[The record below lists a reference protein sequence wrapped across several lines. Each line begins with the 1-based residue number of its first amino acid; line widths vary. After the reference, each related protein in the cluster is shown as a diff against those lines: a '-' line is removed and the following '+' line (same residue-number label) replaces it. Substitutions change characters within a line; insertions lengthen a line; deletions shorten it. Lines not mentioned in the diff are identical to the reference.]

1 MNEIL
6 KGNGDDGKSTLSS
19 QFKISKSDP
28 RFSAIGVLDELSSA
42 VYLCLSAGCSGG
54 ADNALTEEILSVL
67 GKISDGIASPRD
79 KRFAVTENEIS
90 RVNEA
95 IASLSRFNAYGL
107 TPENELSARLNMARA
122 IARRAEREL
131 VAADLKF
138 GTPAGAMKY
147 LNRLS
152 KYFEA
157 EVRRANAMAAGEKSL
172 NLGSGAS
179 VAGCIGGNANVLN
192 GGAKLK
198 SEKTAGAER
207 TFAATEINENLVE
220 KTVRKIMGGTIGL
233 DEAKALTEKIEKE
246 AERRGKKAVIA
257 ICNEQGNP
265 VSVHVMDG
273 AYLVSFDVAVKKA
286 YTAVA
291 LKMPTIELAELVKPG
306 ATFYGLSGDK
316 IITIGGGIP
325 LKRDGKVIG
334 GLGVSGGTGEEDNSL
349 CEYALSVFDK
359 QINN

>member
-42 VYLCLSAGCSGG
+42 VYLCLSAGYRGG
-54 ADNALTEEILSVL
+54 ADNAFSEEILSVL
-67 GKISDGIASPRD
+67 GRISDGIAFPRD

-90 RVNEA
+90 RVNEV
-95 IASLSRFNAYGL
+95 IASLSRFNAYGT

-131 VAADLKF
+131 VAADLKY
-138 GTPAGAMKY
+138 GSPAGAVKY

-157 EVRRANAMAAGEKSL
+157 EVRRANAEAAGVKSL
-172 NLGSGAS
+172 NLGSSANG
-179 VAGCIGGNANVLN
+179 VNGIGGDANGLAVS
-192 GGAKLK
+192 GAELI
-198 SEKTAGAER
+198 SEKTKDEEK
-207 TFAATEINENLVE
+207 TFAAAEINENLIE
-220 KTVRKIMGGTIGL
+220 KAVRKIMGGTIGL
-233 DEAKALTEKIEKE
+233 GEAKALTEKIEKE

-291 LKMPTIELAELVKPG
+291 LKMPTIKLAELVKPG

-316 IITIGGGIP
+316 IITIGGGVP
-325 LKRDGKVIG
+325 LERDGKVIG

-359 QINN
+359 

>member
-42 VYLCLSAGCSGG
+42 VYLCLSAGYRGG
-54 ADNALTEEILSVL
+54 ADNAFSEEILSVL
-67 GKISDGIASPRD
+67 GRISDGIAFPRD
-79 KRFAVTENEIS
+79 KRFAVTENEIL
-90 RVNEA
+90 RVNEV
-95 IASLSRFNAYGL
+95 IASLSRFNAYGT
-107 TPENELSARLNMARA
+107 TPENELSARINMART

-131 VAADLKF
+131 VAADLKY
-138 GTPAGAMKY
+138 GSPAGAVKY

-157 EVRRANAMAAGEKSL
+157 EVRRANAEAAGVKSL
-172 NLGSGAS
+172 NLGSGAKVGS
-179 VAGCIGGNANVLN
+179 GNNANGSITRGEELI
-192 GGAKLK
+192 
-198 SEKTAGAER
+198 SEKT
-207 TFAATEINENLVE
+207 FAAAEISENLIE
-220 KTVRKIMGGTIGL
+220 KAVRKIMGGTIGL
-233 DEAKALTEKIEKE
+233 GEAKALTEKIEKE

-291 LKMPTIELAELVKPG
+291 LKMPTIKLAEIVKPG

-316 IITIGGGIP
+316 IITIGGGVP
-325 LKRDGKVIG
+325 LERDGKVIG

-359 QINN
+359 

>member
-42 VYLCLSAGCSGG
+42 VYLCLSAGYRGG
-54 ADNALTEEILSVL
+54 ADNAFSEEILSVL
-67 GKISDGIASPRD
+67 GRISDGIAFPRD

-90 RVNEA
+90 RVNEV
-95 IASLSRFNAYGL
+95 IASLSRFNAYGT

-131 VAADLKF
+131 VAADLKY
-138 GTPAGAMKY
+138 GSPAGAVKY

-157 EVRRANAMAAGEKSL
+157 EVRRANAEAAGVKSL
-172 NLGSGAS
+172 NLGSSANG
-179 VAGCIGGNANVLN
+179 VNGIDGNANSLAVS
-192 GGAKLK
+192 GAELK
-198 SEKTAGAER
+198 SEKTKDEDK
-207 TFAATEINENLVE
+207 TFAAEINENLIE
-220 KTVRKIMGGTIGL
+220 KAVRKIMGGTIGL
-233 DEAKALTEKIEKE
+233 GEAKALTEKIEKE

-291 LKMPTIELAELVKPG
+291 LKMPTIKLAELVKPG

-316 IITIGGGIP
+316 IITIGGGVP
-325 LKRDGKVIG
+325 LERDGKVIG

-359 QINN
+359 

>member
-42 VYLCLSAGCSGG
+42 VYLCLSAGYRGG
-54 ADNALTEEILSVL
+54 ADNAFSEEILSVL
-67 GKISDGIASPRD
+67 GRISDGIAFPRD

-90 RVNEA
+90 RVNEV
-95 IASLSRFNAYGL
+95 IASLSRFNAYGT

-131 VAADLKF
+131 VAADLKY
-138 GTPAGAMKY
+138 GSPAGAMKY

-157 EVRRANAMAAGEKSL
+157 EVRRANAEAAGVKSL
-172 NLGSGAS
+172 NLGSSANG
-179 VAGCIGGNANVLN
+179 VNGIGGDANGLAVS
-192 GGAKLK
+192 GEGLK
-198 SEKTAGAER
+198 SEKTEGEGK
-207 TFAATEINENLVE
+207 TFAAAEINENLIE
-220 KTVRKIMGGTIGL
+220 KAVRKIMGGTIGL

-246 AERRGKKAVIA
+246 AGRRGKKAVIA

-291 LKMPTIELAELVKPG
+291 LKMPTIKLAELVKPG
-306 ATFYGLSGDK
+306 ATFYGLSDDK
-316 IITIGGGIP
+316 IITIGGGVP
-325 LKRDGKVIG
+325 LERDGKVIG

-359 QINN
+359 

>member
-42 VYLCLSAGCSGG
+42 VYLCLSAGYRGG
-54 ADNALTEEILSVL
+54 ADNAFSEEILSVL
-67 GKISDGIASPRD
+67 GRISDGIAFPRD

-90 RVNEA
+90 RVNEV
-95 IASLSRFNAYGL
+95 IASLSRFNAYGT

-131 VAADLKF
+131 VAADLKY
-138 GTPAGAMKY
+138 GSPAGAMKY

-157 EVRRANAMAAGEKSL
+157 EVRRANAEAAGVKSL
-172 NLGSGAS
+172 NLGSSANG
-179 VAGCIGGNANVLN
+179 VNGIGGDANSLAVS
-192 GGAKLK
+192 GAELK
-198 SEKTAGAER
+198 SEKTKDEDK
-207 TFAATEINENLVE
+207 TFAAAEINENLRGGA
-220 KTVRKIMGGTIGL
+220 VRKIMGGTIGL
-233 DEAKALTEKIEKE
+233 GEAKALTEKIEKE

-291 LKMPTIELAELVKPG
+291 LKMPTIKLAELVKPG

-316 IITIGGGIP
+316 IITIGGGVP
-325 LKRDGKVIG
+325 LERDGKVIG

-359 QINN
+359 

>member
-42 VYLCLSAGCSGG
+42 VYLCLSAGYRGG
-54 ADNALTEEILSVL
+54 ADNAFSEEILSVL
-67 GKISDGIASPRD
+67 GRISDGIAFPRD

-90 RVNEA
+90 RVNEV
-95 IASLSRFNAYGL
+95 IASLSRFNAYGT
-107 TPENELSARLNMARA
+107 TPESELSARLNMART

-131 VAADLKF
+131 VAADLKY
-138 GTPAGAMKY
+138 GSPAGAVKY

-157 EVRRANAMAAGEKSL
+157 EVRRANAEAAGVKSL
-172 NLGSGAS
+172 NLGSSANG
-179 VAGCIGGNANVLN
+179 VNGIGGDANGLAVS
-192 GGAKLK
+192 GEGLK
-198 SEKTAGAER
+198 SEKTEGEGK
-207 TFAATEINENLVE
+207 TFAAEINENLIE
-220 KTVRKIMGGTIGL
+220 KAVRKIMGGTIGL
-233 DEAKALTEKIEKE
+233 GEAKALTEKIEKE

-291 LKMPTIELAELVKPG
+291 LKMPTIKLAELVKPG

-316 IITIGGGIP
+316 IITIGGGVP
-325 LKRDGKVIG
+325 LERDGKVIG

-359 QINN
+359 

>member
-42 VYLCLSAGCSGG
+42 VYLCLSAGYRGG
-54 ADNALTEEILSVL
+54 ADNAFSEEILSVL
-67 GKISDGIASPRD
+67 GRISDGIAFPRD

-90 RVNEA
+90 RVNEV
-95 IASLSRFNAYGL
+95 IASLSRFNAYGT

-122 IARRAEREL
+122 IVRRAEREL
-131 VAADLKF
+131 VAADLKY
-138 GTPAGAMKY
+138 GSPAGAVKY

-157 EVRRANAMAAGEKSL
+157 EVRRANAEAAGVQSL
-172 NLGSGAS
+172 NLGSSANG
-179 VAGCIGGNANVLN
+179 VNGIGGDANGLAVS
-192 GGAKLK
+192 GAELK
-198 SEKTAGAER
+198 SEKTKDEGK
-207 TFAATEINENLVE
+207 TFAAAEINENLIE
-220 KTVRKIMGGTIGL
+220 KAVRKIMGGTIGL
-233 DEAKALTEKIEKE
+233 GEAKALTEKIEKE

-291 LKMPTIELAELVKPG
+291 LKMPTIKLAELVKPG

-316 IITIGGGIP
+316 IITIGGGVP
-325 LKRDGKVIG
+325 LERDGKVIG

-359 QINN
+359 

>member
-42 VYLCLSAGCSGG
+42 VYLCLSAGYRGG
-54 ADNALTEEILSVL
+54 ADNAFSEEILSVL
-67 GKISDGIASPRD
+67 GRISDGIAFPRD

-90 RVNEA
+90 RVNEV
-95 IASLSRFNAYGL
+95 IASLSRFNAYGI

-131 VAADLKF
+131 VAADLKY
-138 GTPAGAMKY
+138 GSPAGAMKY
-147 LNRLS
+147 LNRIS

-157 EVRRANAMAAGEKSL
+157 EVRRANAEAAGVKSL
-172 NLGSGAS
+172 NLGSSANVVNG
-179 VAGCIGGNANVLN
+179 IDGNANGSISRGEGLI
-192 GGAKLK
+192 
-198 SEKTAGAER
+198 SEKTKGEEK
-207 TFAATEINENLVE
+207 TFAATEINENLIE
-220 KTVRKIMGGTIGL
+220 KAVRKIMGGTIGL
-233 DEAKALTEKIEKE
+233 GEAKALTEKIEKE

-291 LKMPTIELAELVKPG
+291 LKMPTIKLAELVKPG

-316 IITIGGGIP
+316 IITIGGGVP
-325 LKRDGKVIG
+325 LERDGKVIG

-359 QINN
+359 

>member
-42 VYLCLSAGCSGG
+42 VYLCLSAGYRGG
-54 ADNALTEEILSVL
+54 ADNAFSEEILSVL
-67 GKISDGIASPRD
+67 GRISDGIAFPRD
-79 KRFAVTENEIS
+79 KRFAVTENEIL
-90 RVNEA
+90 RVNEV
-95 IASLSRFNAYGL
+95 IASLSRFNAYGT
-107 TPENELSARLNMARA
+107 TPENELSARLNMARV

-131 VAADLKF
+131 VAADLKY
-138 GTPAGAMKY
+138 GSPAGAVKY

-157 EVRRANAMAAGEKSL
+157 EVRRANAEAAGVKSL
-172 NLGSGAS
+172 NLGSGAKVGS
-179 VAGCIGGNANVLN
+179 GNNANGSITRGEELI
-192 GGAKLK
+192 
-198 SEKTAGAER
+198 SEKT
-207 TFAATEINENLVE
+207 FAAAEINENLIE
-220 KTVRKIMGGTIGL
+220 KAVRKIMGGTIGL
-233 DEAKALTEKIEKE
+233 GEAKALTEKIEKE

-291 LKMPTIELAELVKPG
+291 LKMPTIKLAELVKPG

-316 IITIGGGIP
+316 IITIGGGVP
-325 LKRDGKVIG
+325 LERDGKVIG

-359 QINN
+359 

>member
-42 VYLCLSAGCSGG
+42 VYLCLSAGYCGG
-54 ADNALTEEILSVL
+54 ADNAFSEEILSVL
-67 GKISDGIASPRD
+67 GRISDGIAFPRD

-90 RVNEA
+90 RVNEV
-95 IASLSRFNAYGL
+95 IASLSHFNAYGT

-131 VAADLKF
+131 VAADLKY
-138 GTPAGAMKY
+138 GSPAGAVKY

-157 EVRRANAMAAGEKSL
+157 EVRRANAEAAGVKSL
-172 NLGSGAS
+172 NLGSSANGVNGIDGDANSLAVSGAE
-179 VAGCIGGNANVLN
+179 
-192 GGAKLK
+192 LK
-198 SEKTAGAER
+198 SEKTKGEEK
-207 TFAATEINENLVE
+207 TFAAAEINENLIE
-220 KTVRKIMGGTIGL
+220 KAVRKIMGGTIGL
-233 DEAKALTEKIEKE
+233 GEAKALTEKIEKE

-291 LKMPTIELAELVKPG
+291 LKMPTIKLAELVKPG

-316 IITIGGGIP
+316 IITIGGGVP
-325 LKRDGKVIG
+325 LERDGKVIG
-334 GLGVSGGTGEEDNSL
+334 GLGVSGGTGGEDNSL

-359 QINN
+359 

>member
-1 MNEIL
+1 M
-6 KGNGDDGKSTLSS
+6 
-19 QFKISKSDP
+19 
-28 RFSAIGVLDELSSA
+28 
-42 VYLCLSAGCSGG
+42 
-54 ADNALTEEILSVL
+54 
-67 GKISDGIASPRD
+67 
-79 KRFAVTENEIS
+79 
-90 RVNEA
+90 RVNEV
-95 IASLSRFNAYGL
+95 IASLSRFNAYGT

-131 VAADLKF
+131 VAADLKY
-138 GTPAGAMKY
+138 GSPAGAVKY

-157 EVRRANAMAAGEKSL
+157 EVRRANAEAAGAKSL
-172 NLGSGAS
+172 NLGSSANG
-179 VAGCIGGNANVLN
+179 VNGIGGDANSLAVS
-192 GGAKLK
+192 GAELK
-198 SEKTAGAER
+198 SEKTEGEGK
-207 TFAATEINENLVE
+207 TFAAAEINENLIE
-220 KTVRKIMGGTIGL
+220 KAVRKIMGGTIGL
-233 DEAKALTEKIEKE
+233 GEAKALTEKIEKE

-291 LKMPTIELAELVKPG
+291 LKMPTIKLAELVKPG

-316 IITIGGGIP
+316 IITIGGGVP
-325 LKRDGKVIG
+325 LERDGKVIG

-359 QINN
+359 

>member
-42 VYLCLSAGCSGG
+42 VYLCLSAGYRGG
-54 ADNALTEEILSVL
+54 ADNAFSEEILSVL
-67 GKISDGIASPRD
+67 GRISDGIAFPRD
-79 KRFAVTENEIS
+79 KRFAVTENEIL
-90 RVNEA
+90 RVNEV
-95 IASLSRFNAYGL
+95 IASLSRFNAYGT

-131 VAADLKF
+131 VASDLKY
-138 GTPAGAMKY
+138 GSPAGAVKY

-157 EVRRANAMAAGEKSL
+157 EVRRANAEAAGVKSL
-172 NLGSGAS
+172 NLGSS
-179 VAGCIGGNANVLN
+179 ANGVN
-192 GGAKLK
+192 GIDGDVSSLTVSGEGLK
-198 SEKTAGAER
+198 SEKTEGEGK
-207 TFAATEINENLVE
+207 TFAAEINENLIE
-220 KTVRKIMGGTIGL
+220 KAVRKIMGGTIGL
-233 DEAKALTEKIEKE
+233 GEAKALTEKIEKE

-291 LKMPTIELAELVKPG
+291 LKMPTIKLAELVKPG

-316 IITIGGGIP
+316 IITIGGGVP
-325 LKRDGKVIG
+325 LERDGKVIG

-359 QINN
+359 

>member
-42 VYLCLSAGCSGG
+42 VYLCLSAGYRGG
-54 ADNALTEEILSVL
+54 SDNAFSEEILSVL
-67 GKISDGIASPRD
+67 GRISDGIAFPRD
-79 KRFAVTENEIS
+79 KRFAVAEIEIS
-90 RVNEA
+90 RVNEV
-95 IASLSRFNAYGL
+95 IASLSRFNAYGT
-107 TPENELSARLNMARA
+107 TPENELSARLNMARV

-131 VAADLKF
+131 VAADLKY
-138 GTPAGAMKY
+138 GSPAGAVKY

-157 EVRRANAMAAGEKSL
+157 EVRRANAEAAGVKSL
-172 NLGSGAS
+172 NLGSSANG
-179 VAGCIGGNANVLN
+179 VNGIGGDANGLAVS
-192 GGAKLK
+192 GAELK
-198 SEKTAGAER
+198 SEKTEGEGK
-207 TFAATEINENLVE
+207 TFAAAEINENLIE
-220 KTVRKIMGGTIGL
+220 KAVRKIMGGTIGL
-233 DEAKALTEKIEKE
+233 GEAKALTEKIEKE

-291 LKMPTIELAELVKPG
+291 LKMPTIKLAELVKPG

-316 IITIGGGIP
+316 IITIGGGVP
-325 LKRDGKVIG
+325 LERDGKVIG

-359 QINN
+359 

>member
-42 VYLCLSAGCSGG
+42 VYLCLSAGYRGG
-54 ADNALTEEILSVL
+54 ADNAFSEEILSVL
-67 GKISDGIASPRD
+67 GRISDGIAFPRD
-79 KRFAVTENEIS
+79 KRFAVTENEIL
-90 RVNEA
+90 RVNEV
-95 IASLSRFNAYGL
+95 IASLSRFNAYGT
-107 TPENELSARLNMARA
+107 TPENELSARLNMART

-131 VAADLKF
+131 VAADLKY
-138 GTPAGAMKY
+138 GSPAGAVKY

-157 EVRRANAMAAGEKSL
+157 EVRRANAEAAGVKSL
-172 NLGSGAS
+172 NLGSGANGVNGIDS
-179 VAGCIGGNANVLN
+179 DANSLAVS
-192 GGAKLK
+192 GAELK
-198 SEKTAGAER
+198 SEKTKDEEK
-207 TFAATEINENLVE
+207 TFAAAEINENLIE
-220 KTVRKIMGGTIGL
+220 KAVRKIMGGTIGL

-291 LKMPTIELAELVKPG
+291 LKMPTIKLAELVKPG

-316 IITIGGGIP
+316 IITIGGGVP
-325 LKRDGKVIG
+325 LERDGKVIG

-359 QINN
+359 

>member
-42 VYLCLSAGCSGG
+42 VYLCLSAGYRGG
-54 ADNALTEEILSVL
+54 ADNAFSEEILSVL
-67 GKISDGIASPRD
+67 GRISDGIAFPRD
-79 KRFAVTENEIS
+79 KRFAVTENEIL
-90 RVNEA
+90 RVNEV
-95 IASLSRFNAYGL
+95 IASLSRFNAYGT

-131 VAADLKF
+131 VAADLKY
-138 GTPAGAMKY
+138 GSPAGAVKY

-157 EVRRANAMAAGEKSL
+157 EVRRANAEAAGVKSL
-172 NLGSGAS
+172 NLGSSANGVNGIDGDVSSLTVSGAE
-179 VAGCIGGNANVLN
+179 
-192 GGAKLK
+192 LK
-198 SEKTAGAER
+198 SEKTKDEEK
-207 TFAATEINENLVE
+207 TFAAAEINENLIE
-220 KTVRKIMGGTIGL
+220 KAVRKIMGGTIGL
-233 DEAKALTEKIEKE
+233 GEAKALTEKIEKE

-291 LKMPTIELAELVKPG
+291 LKMPTIKLAELVKPG

-316 IITIGGGIP
+316 IITIGGGVP
-325 LKRDGKVIG
+325 LERDGKVIG

-359 QINN
+359 

>member
-42 VYLCLSAGCSGG
+42 VYLCLSAGYRGG
-54 ADNALTEEILSVL
+54 ADNAFSEEILSVL
-67 GKISDGIASPRD
+67 GRISDGIAFPRD

-90 RVNEA
+90 RVNEV
-95 IASLSRFNAYGL
+95 IASLSRFNAYGT

-131 VAADLKF
+131 VAADLKY
-138 GTPAGAMKY
+138 GSPAGAMKY

-157 EVRRANAMAAGEKSL
+157 EARRANAEAAGVKSL
-172 NLGSGAS
+172 NLGLSANG
-179 VAGCIGGNANVLN
+179 VNGIDGNANSLAVS
-192 GGAKLK
+192 GAELK
-198 SEKTAGAER
+198 SEKTEGEGK
-207 TFAATEINENLVE
+207 TFAAEINENLIE
-220 KTVRKIMGGTIGL
+220 KAVRKIMGGTIGL
-233 DEAKALTEKIEKE
+233 GEAKALTEKIEKE

-291 LKMPTIELAELVKPG
+291 LKMPTIKLAELVKPG

-316 IITIGGGIP
+316 IITIGGGVP
-325 LKRDGKVIG
+325 LERDGKVIG

-359 QINN
+359 

>member
-42 VYLCLSAGCSGG
+42 VYLCLSAGYRGG
-54 ADNALTEEILSVL
+54 ADNAFSEEILSVL
-67 GKISDGIASPRD
+67 GRISDGIAFPRD
-79 KRFAVTENEIS
+79 KSFAVTENEIL
-90 RVNEA
+90 RVNEV
-95 IASLSRFNAYGL
+95 IASLSRFNAYGT

-131 VAADLKF
+131 VAADLKY
-138 GTPAGAMKY
+138 GSPAGAVKY

-157 EVRRANAMAAGEKSL
+157 EVRRANAEAAGVKSL
-172 NLGSGAS
+172 NLGSGAKVGS
-179 VAGCIGGNANVLN
+179 GNNANGSITRGEELI
-192 GGAKLK
+192 
-198 SEKTAGAER
+198 SEKT
-207 TFAATEINENLVE
+207 FAAAEINENLIE
-220 KTVRKIMGGTIGL
+220 KAVRKIMGGTIGL
-233 DEAKALTEKIEKE
+233 GEAKALTEKIEKE

-291 LKMPTIELAELVKPG
+291 LKMPTIKLAELVKPG

-316 IITIGGGIP
+316 IITIGGGVP
-325 LKRDGKVIG
+325 LERDGKVIG

-359 QINN
+359 

>member
-42 VYLCLSAGCSGG
+42 VYLCLSAGYRGG
-54 ADNALTEEILSVL
+54 ADIAFSEEILSVL
-67 GKISDGIASPRD
+67 GRVSDGIAFPRD

-90 RVNEA
+90 RVNEV
-95 IASLSRFNAYGL
+95 IASLSRFNAYGT
-107 TPENELSARLNMARA
+107 TPENELSARLNMARV

-131 VAADLKF
+131 VAADLKY
-138 GTPAGAMKY
+138 GSPAGAMKY

-157 EVRRANAMAAGEKSL
+157 EVRRANAEAAGVKSL
-172 NLGSGAS
+172 NIGSSANGVNGIDGDANSLAVSGAE
-179 VAGCIGGNANVLN
+179 
-192 GGAKLK
+192 LK
-198 SEKTAGAER
+198 SEKTEGEEKI
-207 TFAATEINENLVE
+207 FAAAEINENLIE
-220 KTVRKIMGGTIGL
+220 KAVRKIMGGTIGL
-233 DEAKALTEKIEKE
+233 GEAKALTEKIEKE

-291 LKMPTIELAELVKPG
+291 LKMPTIKLAELVKPG

-316 IITIGGGIP
+316 IITIGGGVP
-325 LKRDGKVIG
+325 LERDGKVIG

-359 QINN
+359 

>member
-28 RFSAIGVLDELSSA
+28 RFSAIGV
-42 VYLCLSAGCSGG
+42 
-54 ADNALTEEILSVL
+54 
-67 GKISDGIASPRD
+67 SDGIAFPRD

-90 RVNEA
+90 RVNEV
-95 IASLSRFNAYGL
+95 IASLSRFNAYGT

-131 VAADLKF
+131 VAADLKY
-138 GTPAGAMKY
+138 GSPAGAVKY

-157 EVRRANAMAAGEKSL
+157 EVRRANAEAAGVKSL
-172 NLGSGAS
+172 NLGSS
-179 VAGCIGGNANVLN
+179 ANGVN
-192 GGAKLK
+192 GIDGDANSLAVSGEEFI
-198 SEKTAGAER
+198 SEKTKDEEK
-207 TFAATEINENLVE
+207 TFAAAGINENLIE
-220 KTVRKIMGGTIGL
+220 KAVRKIMGGTIGL
-233 DEAKALTEKIEKE
+233 GEAKALTEKIEKE

-291 LKMPTIELAELVKPG
+291 LKMPTIKLAELVKPG

-316 IITIGGGIP
+316 IITIGGGVP
-325 LKRDGKVIG
+325 LERDGKVIG

-359 QINN
+359 

>member
-42 VYLCLSAGCSGG
+42 VYLCLSAGYRGG
-54 ADNALTEEILSVL
+54 ADNAFSEEILSVL
-67 GKISDGIASPRD
+67 DRISDGIAFPRD

-90 RVNEA
+90 RVNEV
-95 IASLSRFNAYGL
+95 IASLSRFNAYGT

-131 VAADLKF
+131 VAADLKY
-138 GTPAGAMKY
+138 GSPAGAVKY

-157 EVRRANAMAAGEKSL
+157 EVRRANAEAAGVKSL
-172 NLGSGAS
+172 NLGSSANG
-179 VAGCIGGNANVLN
+179 VNGIDGNANSLAVS
-192 GGAKLK
+192 GAELK
-198 SEKTAGAER
+198 SEKTEGEGK
-207 TFAATEINENLVE
+207 TFAAEINENLIE
-220 KTVRKIMGGTIGL
+220 KAVRKIMGGTIGL
-233 DEAKALTEKIEKE
+233 GEAKALTEKIEKE

-291 LKMPTIELAELVKPG
+291 LKMPTIKLAELVKPG

-316 IITIGGGIP
+316 IITIGGGVP
-325 LKRDGKVIG
+325 LERDGKVIG

-359 QINN
+359 

>member
-42 VYLCLSAGCSGG
+42 VYLCLSAGYRGG
-54 ADNALTEEILSVL
+54 ADNAFSEEILSVL
-67 GKISDGIASPRD
+67 GRVSDGIAFPRD

-90 RVNEA
+90 RVNEV
-95 IASLSRFNAYGL
+95 IASLSRFNAYGT
-107 TPENELSARLNMARA
+107 TPENELSARLNMART
-122 IARRAEREL
+122 IVRRAEREL
-131 VAADLKF
+131 VAADLKY
-138 GTPAGAMKY
+138 GSPAGTVKY

-157 EVRRANAMAAGEKSL
+157 EVRRANAEAAGVKSL
-172 NLGSGAS
+172 NLGSSANGVNGIDGDANSLAVSGAE
-179 VAGCIGGNANVLN
+179 
-192 GGAKLK
+192 LK
-198 SEKTAGAER
+198 SEKTEGEGK
-207 TFAATEINENLVE
+207 TFAAAEINENLIE
-220 KTVRKIMGGTIGL
+220 KAVRKIMGGTIGL
-233 DEAKALTEKIEKE
+233 GEAKALTEKIEKE

-291 LKMPTIELAELVKPG
+291 LKMPTIKLAELVKPG

-316 IITIGGGIP
+316 IITIGGGVP
-325 LKRDGKVIG
+325 LERDGKVIG

-359 QINN
+359 

>member
-42 VYLCLSAGCSGG
+42 VYLCLSAGYRGG
-54 ADNALTEEILSVL
+54 ADNAFSEEILSVL
-67 GKISDGIASPRD
+67 GRISDGIAFPRD
-79 KRFAVTENEIS
+79 KSFAVTENEIL
-90 RVNEA
+90 RVNEV
-95 IASLSRFNAYGL
+95 IASLSRFNAYGT
-107 TPENELSARLNMARA
+107 TPENELSARINMART

-131 VAADLKF
+131 VAADLKY
-138 GTPAGAMKY
+138 GSPAGAVKY

-157 EVRRANAMAAGEKSL
+157 EVRRANAEAAGVKSL
-172 NLGSGAS
+172 NLGSGAKVGS
-179 VAGCIGGNANVLN
+179 GNNANGSITSGEELI
-192 GGAKLK
+192 
-198 SEKTAGAER
+198 SEKT
-207 TFAATEINENLVE
+207 FAAAEISENLIE
-220 KTVRKIMGGTIGL
+220 KAVRKIMGGTIGL
-233 DEAKALTEKIEKE
+233 GEAKALTEKIEKE

-291 LKMPTIELAELVKPG
+291 LKMPTIKLAELVKPG

-316 IITIGGGIP
+316 IITIGGGVP
-325 LKRDGKVIG
+325 LERDGKVIG

-359 QINN
+359 

>member
-42 VYLCLSAGCSGG
+42 VYLCLSAGYRGG
-54 ADNALTEEILSVL
+54 ADNAFSEEILSVL
-67 GKISDGIASPRD
+67 GRISDGIAFPRD

-90 RVNEA
+90 RVNEV
-95 IASLSRFNAYGL
+95 IASLSRFNAYGT
-107 TPENELSARLNMARA
+107 TPENELSARLNMARV

-131 VAADLKF
+131 VAADLKY
-138 GTPAGAMKY
+138 GSPAGAVKY

-157 EVRRANAMAAGEKSL
+157 EVRRANAEAAGVKSL
-172 NLGSGAS
+172 NLGSSANG
-179 VAGCIGGNANVLN
+179 VNGIGGDANGLAVS
-192 GGAKLK
+192 AAELK
-198 SEKTAGAER
+198 SEKTEGEGK
-207 TFAATEINENLVE
+207 TFAAAEINENLIE
-220 KTVRKIMGGTIGL
+220 KAVRKIMGGTIGL
-233 DEAKALTEKIEKE
+233 GEAKALTEKIEKE

-291 LKMPTIELAELVKPG
+291 LKMPTIKLAELVKPG

-316 IITIGGGIP
+316 IITIGGGVP
-325 LKRDGKVIG
+325 LERDGKVIG

-359 QINN
+359 

>member
-42 VYLCLSAGCSGG
+42 VYLCLSAGYRGG
-54 ADNALTEEILSVL
+54 ADNAFKEEILSVL
-67 GKISDGIASPRD
+67 DRVSDGIAFPRD

-90 RVNEA
+90 RVNEV
-95 IASLSRFNAYGL
+95 IASLSRFNAYGT

-131 VAADLKF
+131 VAADLKY
-138 GTPAGAMKY
+138 GSPAGAVKY

-157 EVRRANAMAAGEKSL
+157 EVRRANAEAAGVKSL
-172 NLGSGAS
+172 NLGSSANG
-179 VAGCIGGNANVLN
+179 VNGIDGNAN
-192 GGAKLK
+192 GSISRDEGLK
-198 SEKTAGAER
+198 SEKTEGEGKS
-207 TFAATEINENLVE
+207 FAATEINENLIE
-220 KTVRKIMGGTIGL
+220 KAVRKIMGGTIGL

-246 AERRGKKAVIA
+246 AEKRGKKAVIA

-291 LKMPTIELAELVKPG
+291 LKMPTIKLAELVKPG

-316 IITIGGGIP
+316 IITIGGGVP
-325 LKRDGKVIG
+325 LERDGKVIG

-359 QINN
+359 

>member
-42 VYLCLSAGCSGG
+42 VYLCLSAGYRGG
-54 ADNALTEEILSVL
+54 ADNAFSEEILSVL
-67 GKISDGIASPRD
+67 GRISDGIAFPRD
-79 KRFAVTENEIS
+79 KRFAVTENEIL
-90 RVNEA
+90 RVNEV
-95 IASLSRFNAYGL
+95 IASLSRFNAYGT
-107 TPENELSARLNMARA
+107 TPENELSARLNMTRT

-131 VAADLKF
+131 VAADLKY
-138 GTPAGAMKY
+138 GSPAGAVKY

-157 EVRRANAMAAGEKSL
+157 EVRRANAEAAGVKSL
-172 NLGSGAS
+172 NLGSS
-179 VAGCIGGNANVLN
+179 ANGVN
-192 GGAKLK
+192 GIDGDANSLAVSGEELI
-198 SEKTAGAER
+198 SEKT
-207 TFAATEINENLVE
+207 FAAAEISENLIE
-220 KTVRKIMGGTIGL
+220 KAVRKIMGGTIGL
-233 DEAKALTEKIEKE
+233 GEAKALTEKIEKE

-291 LKMPTIELAELVKPG
+291 LKMPTIKLAELVKPG

-316 IITIGGGIP
+316 IITIGGGVP
-325 LKRDGKVIG
+325 LERDGKVIG

-359 QINN
+359 

>member
-42 VYLCLSAGCSGG
+42 VYLCLSAGYRGG
-54 ADNALTEEILSVL
+54 ADNAFSEEILSVL
-67 GKISDGIASPRD
+67 GRISDGIAFPRD
-79 KRFAVTENEIS
+79 KRFAVTENEIL
-90 RVNEA
+90 RVNEV
-95 IASLSRFNAYGL
+95 IASLSRFNAYGT
-107 TPENELSARLNMARA
+107 TPENELSARLNMARV

-131 VAADLKF
+131 VAADLKY
-138 GTPAGAMKY
+138 GSPAGAVKY

-157 EVRRANAMAAGEKSL
+157 EVRRANAEAAGMKSL
-172 NLGSGAS
+172 NLGSGAKVGS
-179 VAGCIGGNANVLN
+179 GNNANGSITRGEELI
-192 GGAKLK
+192 
-198 SEKTAGAER
+198 SEKT
-207 TFAATEINENLVE
+207 FAAAEINENLIE
-220 KTVRKIMGGTIGL
+220 KAVRKIMGGTIGL
-233 DEAKALTEKIEKE
+233 GEAKALTEKIEKE

-291 LKMPTIELAELVKPG
+291 LKMPTIKLAELVKPG

-316 IITIGGGIP
+316 IITIGGGVP
-325 LKRDGKVIG
+325 LERDGKVIG

-359 QINN
+359 

>member
-42 VYLCLSAGCSGG
+42 VYLCLSAGYRGG
-54 ADNALTEEILSVL
+54 ADNALSEEILSVL
-67 GKISDGIASPRD
+67 GRISDGIAFPRD

-90 RVNEA
+90 RVNEV
-95 IASLSRFNAYGL
+95 IASLSRFNAYGT
-107 TPENELSARLNMARA
+107 TPESELSARLNMART

-131 VAADLKF
+131 VAADLKY
-138 GTPAGAMKY
+138 GSPAGAMKY

-157 EVRRANAMAAGEKSL
+157 EVRRANAEAAGVKSL
-172 NLGSGAS
+172 NLGSSANGVNGIDGDANSLAVSGAE
-179 VAGCIGGNANVLN
+179 
-192 GGAKLK
+192 LK
-198 SEKTAGAER
+198 SEKTEGEGK
-207 TFAATEINENLVE
+207 TFAAAEINENLIE
-220 KTVRKIMGGTIGL
+220 KAVRKIMGGTIGL
-233 DEAKALTEKIEKE
+233 GEAKALTEKIEKE

-291 LKMPTIELAELVKPG
+291 LKMPTIKLAELVKPG

-316 IITIGGGIP
+316 IITIGGGVP
-325 LKRDGKVIG
+325 LERDGKVIG

-359 QINN
+359 

>member
-42 VYLCLSAGCSGG
+42 VYLCLSAGYRGG
-54 ADNALTEEILSVL
+54 ADNAFSEEILSVL
-67 GKISDGIASPRD
+67 GRISDGIAFPRD
-79 KRFAVTENEIS
+79 KRFAVTENEIL
-90 RVNEA
+90 RVNEV
-95 IASLSRFNAYGL
+95 IASLSRFNAYGT

-131 VAADLKF
+131 VAADLKY
-138 GTPAGAMKY
+138 GSPAGAMKY

-157 EVRRANAMAAGEKSL
+157 EVRRANAEAAGVKSL
-172 NLGSGAS
+172 NLGSSANG
-179 VAGCIGGNANVLN
+179 VNGIDGNANSSISR
-192 GGAKLK
+192 GEELK
-198 SEKTAGAER
+198 SEKTKGEEK
-207 TFAATEINENLVE
+207 TFAATEINENLIE
-220 KTVRKIMGGTIGL
+220 KAVRKIMGGTIGL
-233 DEAKALTEKIEKE
+233 GEAKALTEKIEKE

-291 LKMPTIELAELVKPG
+291 LKMPTIKLAELVKPG

-316 IITIGGGIP
+316 IITIGGGVP
-325 LKRDGKVIG
+325 LERDGKVIG

-359 QINN
+359 

>member
-42 VYLCLSAGCSGG
+42 VYLCLSAGYRGG
-54 ADNALTEEILSVL
+54 ADNAFSEEILSVL
-67 GKISDGIASPRD
+67 GRISDGIAFPRD
-79 KRFAVTENEIS
+79 KRFAVTENEIL
-90 RVNEA
+90 RVNEV
-95 IASLSRFNAYGL
+95 IASLSRFNAYGT
-107 TPENELSARLNMARA
+107 TPENELSARLNMART

-131 VAADLKF
+131 VAADLKY
-138 GTPAGAMKY
+138 GSPAGAVKY

-157 EVRRANAMAAGEKSL
+157 EVRRANAEAAGVKSL
-172 NLGSGAS
+172 NLGSGAKVGS
-179 VAGCIGGNANVLN
+179 GNNANGSITRGEELI
-192 GGAKLK
+192 
-198 SEKTAGAER
+198 SEKT
-207 TFAATEINENLVE
+207 FAAAEINENLIE
-220 KTVRKIMGGTIGL
+220 KAVRKIMGGTIGL
-233 DEAKALTEKIEKE
+233 GEAKALTEKIEKE

-291 LKMPTIELAELVKPG
+291 LKMPTIKLAELVKPG

-316 IITIGGGIP
+316 IITIGGGVP
-325 LKRDGKVIG
+325 LERDGKVIG

-359 QINN
+359 

>member
-42 VYLCLSAGCSGG
+42 VYLCLSAGYRGG
-54 ADNALTEEILSVL
+54 ADNAFSEEILSVL
-67 GKISDGIASPRD
+67 GRISDGIAFPRD
-79 KRFAVTENEIS
+79 KRFAVTENEIL
-90 RVNEA
+90 RVNEV
-95 IASLSRFNAYGL
+95 IASLSRFNAYGT
-107 TPENELSARLNMARA
+107 TPENELSARLNMARV

-131 VAADLKF
+131 VAADLKY
-138 GTPAGAMKY
+138 GSPAGAVKY

-157 EVRRANAMAAGEKSL
+157 EVRRANAEAAGMKSL
-172 NLGSGAS
+172 NLGSGAKVGS
-179 VAGCIGGNANVLN
+179 GNNANGSITRGEELI
-192 GGAKLK
+192 
-198 SEKTAGAER
+198 SEKT
-207 TFAATEINENLVE
+207 FAAAEINENLIE
-220 KTVRKIMGGTIGL
+220 KAVRKIMGGTIGL
-233 DEAKALTEKIEKE
+233 GEAKALTEKIEKE

-291 LKMPTIELAELVKPG
+291 LKVPTIKLAELVKPG

-316 IITIGGGIP
+316 IITIGGGVP
-325 LKRDGKVIG
+325 LERDGKVIG

-359 QINN
+359 

>member
-42 VYLCLSAGCSGG
+42 VYLCLSAGYRGG
-54 ADNALTEEILSVL
+54 ADNAFSEEILSVL
-67 GKISDGIASPRD
+67 GRISDGIAFPRD
-79 KRFAVTENEIS
+79 KSFAVTENEIL
-90 RVNEA
+90 RVNEV
-95 IASLSRFNAYGL
+95 IASLSRFNAYGT
-107 TPENELSARLNMARA
+107 TPENELSARLN
-122 IARRAEREL
+122 IARVIARSAEREL
-131 VAADLKF
+131 VAADLKY
-138 GTPAGAMKY
+138 GSPAGAVKY

-157 EVRRANAMAAGEKSL
+157 EGRRANAEAAGVKSL
-172 NLGSGAS
+172 NLGSGAKVGS
-179 VAGCIGGNANVLN
+179 GNNANGSITSGEELI
-192 GGAKLK
+192 
-198 SEKTAGAER
+198 SEKT
-207 TFAATEINENLVE
+207 FAAAEISENLIE
-220 KTVRKIMGGTIGL
+220 KAVRKIMGGTIGL
-233 DEAKALTEKIEKE
+233 GEAKALTEKIEKE

-291 LKMPTIELAELVKPG
+291 LKMPTIKLAELVKPG

-316 IITIGGGIP
+316 IITIGGGVP
-325 LKRDGKVIG
+325 LERDGKVIG

-359 QINN
+359 

>member
-42 VYLCLSAGCSGG
+42 VYLCLSAGYRGG
-54 ADNALTEEILSVL
+54 ADNAFSEEILSVL
-67 GKISDGIASPRD
+67 GRISDGIAFPRD

-90 RVNEA
+90 RVNEV
-95 IASLSRFNAYGL
+95 IASFSRFNAYGT

-131 VAADLKF
+131 VAADLKY
-138 GTPAGAMKY
+138 GSPAGAVKY

-157 EVRRANAMAAGEKSL
+157 EVRRANAEAAGVKSL
-172 NLGSGAS
+172 NLGSAANG
-179 VAGCIGGNANVLN
+179 VNGIGDDANGLAFS
-192 GGAKLK
+192 GEGLK
-198 SEKTAGAER
+198 SEKTKDEKK
-207 TFAATEINENLVE
+207 TFAAVEINENLIE
-220 KTVRKIMGGTIGL
+220 KAVRKIMGGTIGL
-233 DEAKALTEKIEKE
+233 GEAKALTEKIEKE

-291 LKMPTIELAELVKPG
+291 LKMPTIKLAELVKPG

-316 IITIGGGIP
+316 IITIGGGVP
-325 LKRDGKVIG
+325 LERDGKVIG

-359 QINN
+359 

>member
-42 VYLCLSAGCSGG
+42 VYLCLSAGYRGG
-54 ADNALTEEILSVL
+54 ADNAFSEEILSVL
-67 GKISDGIASPRD
+67 GRISDGIAFPRD

-90 RVNEA
+90 RVNEV
-95 IASLSRFNAYGL
+95 IASLSRFNAYGT

-131 VAADLKF
+131 VAADLKY
-138 GTPAGAMKY
+138 GSPAGAVKY

-157 EVRRANAMAAGEKSL
+157 EVRRTNAETAGVKSL
-172 NLGSGAS
+172 NLGLSANG
-179 VAGCIGGNANVLN
+179 VNGIDGNANSLAVS
-192 GGAKLK
+192 GAELK
-198 SEKTAGAER
+198 SEKTEGEGK
-207 TFAATEINENLVE
+207 TFAAEINENLIE
-220 KTVRKIMGGTIGL
+220 KAVRKIMGGTIGL
-233 DEAKALTEKIEKE
+233 GEAKALTEKIEKE

-291 LKMPTIELAELVKPG
+291 LKMPTVKLAELVKPG

-316 IITIGGGIP
+316 IITIGGGVP
-325 LKRDGKVIG
+325 LERDGKVIG

-359 QINN
+359 

>member
-42 VYLCLSAGCSGG
+42 VYLCLSAGYRGG
-54 ADNALTEEILSVL
+54 ADNAFSEEILSVL
-67 GKISDGIASPRD
+67 GRISDGIAFPRD
-79 KRFAVTENEIS
+79 KRFAVTENEIL
-90 RVNEA
+90 RVNEV
-95 IASLSRFNAYGL
+95 IASLSRFNAYGT
-107 TPENELSARLNMARA
+107 TPENELSARLNMART

-131 VAADLKF
+131 VAADLKY
-138 GTPAGAMKY
+138 GSPAGAVKY

-157 EVRRANAMAAGEKSL
+157 EVRRANAEAAGVKSL
-172 NLGSGAS
+172 NLGSGAKVGS
-179 VAGCIGGNANVLN
+179 GNHANGSITRGEELI
-192 GGAKLK
+192 
-198 SEKTAGAER
+198 SEKT
-207 TFAATEINENLVE
+207 FAAAEINENLIE
-220 KTVRKIMGGTIGL
+220 KAVRKIMGGTIGL
-233 DEAKALTEKIEKE
+233 GEAKALTEKIEKE

-291 LKMPTIELAELVKPG
+291 LKMPTIKLAELVKPG

-316 IITIGGGIP
+316 IITIGGGVP
-325 LKRDGKVIG
+325 LERDGKVIG

-359 QINN
+359 

>member
-19 QFKISKSDP
+19 QFKISKSDT

-42 VYLCLSAGCSGG
+42 VYLCLSAGYRGG
-54 ADNALTEEILSVL
+54 ADNAFSEEVLSVL
-67 GKISDGIASPRD
+67 GRISDGIAFPRD
-79 KRFAVTENEIS
+79 KRFAATENEIS
-90 RVNEA
+90 RVNEV
-95 IASLSRFNAYGL
+95 IASLSRFNAYGT

-122 IARRAEREL
+122 ITRRAEREL
-131 VAADLKF
+131 VAADLKY
-138 GTPAGAMKY
+138 GSPAGAVKY

-157 EVRRANAMAAGEKSL
+157 EVRRANAEAAGVKSL
-172 NLGSGAS
+172 NLGSSAS
-179 VAGCIGGNANVLN
+179 GVNGIGGDANGLAVS
-192 GGAKLK
+192 GAELK
-198 SEKTAGAER
+198 SEKTEGDGK
-207 TFAATEINENLVE
+207 TFAAAEINENLIE
-220 KTVRKIMGGTIGL
+220 KAVRKIMGGTIGL
-233 DEAKALTEKIEKE
+233 GEAKALTEKIEKE

-291 LKMPTIELAELVKPG
+291 LKMPTIKLAELVKPG

-316 IITIGGGIP
+316 IITIGGGVP
-325 LKRDGKVIG
+325 LERDGKVIG

-359 QINN
+359 

>member
-42 VYLCLSAGCSGG
+42 VYLCLSAGYRGG
-54 ADNALTEEILSVL
+54 ADNAFSEEILSVL
-67 GKISDGIASPRD
+67 GRISDGIAFPRD

-90 RVNEA
+90 RVNEV
-95 IASLSRFNAYGL
+95 IASLSRFNAYGT
-107 TPENELSARLNMARA
+107 TPENELSARLNMART

-131 VAADLKF
+131 VAADLKY
-138 GTPAGAMKY
+138 GSPAGAVKY

-157 EVRRANAMAAGEKSL
+157 EVRRANAEAAGVKSL
-172 NLGSGAS
+172 NLGLSANG
-179 VAGCIGGNANVLN
+179 VNGIDGNANSLAVS
-192 GGAKLK
+192 GEEFI
-198 SEKTAGAER
+198 SEKTKDDGK
-207 TFAATEINENLVE
+207 TFAAAEINENLIE
-220 KTVRKIMGGTIGL
+220 KAVRKIMGGTIGL
-233 DEAKALTEKIEKE
+233 GEAKALTEKIEKE

-291 LKMPTIELAELVKPG
+291 LKMPTIKLAELVKPG

-316 IITIGGGIP
+316 IITIGGGVP
-325 LKRDGKVIG
+325 LERDGKVIG

-359 QINN
+359 